1 MTTAAQKSLATSTTG
16 TACADSDSTEFVH
29 DEQYWFDDG
38 NVVIVAQKIGFRIYQ
53 GHLSSVSSV
62 FNKMFDPKHAV
73 SMYAEDGCLA
83 ISITDTA
90 TEFRALLRVLL
101 RSTRYVLSA
110 ASHCIHHVQF
120 TGLAQVH
127 ESSHLRIQ

>member
-53 GHLSSVSSV
+53 GHLSSVSSLTLQTSRPEQPQS
-62 FNKMFDPKHAV
+62 NAP
-73 SMYAEDGCLA
+73 S
-83 ISITDTA
+83 S
-90 TEFRALLRVLL
+90 
-101 RSTRYVLSA
+101 S
-110 ASHCIHHVQF
+110 ASHVAD
-120 TGLAQVH
+120 LKRRKL
-127 ESSHLRIQ
+127 SSR